1 MRFNWNFTVTSLRLY
16 FHKTDSKAKMTRYLD
31 LWSRHL
37 NLFSGYLVQFT
48 SDNMT
53 RHADSITSNHIHL
66 LNRHH
71 NFMSWHFDL
80 LKPNIL
86 ILYSTLT
93 NHYYFFFITLSIY
106 FTTLKK
112 AGFFWVFFFYWKVKC
127 NIQWVADFLLSIWV
141 FLVRLWSFFYHSADE
156 KEFVQRRWLY
166 RSPKHNELSH

>member
-1 MRFNWNFTVTSLRLY
+1 M
-16 FHKTDSKAKMTRYLD
+16 DI
-31 LWSRHL
+31 
-37 NLFSGYLVQFT
+37 LFSSPLTTWPVMLT
-48 SDNMT
+48 
-53 RHADSITSNHIHL
+53 ALPLITSNYL

-112 AGFFWVFFFYWKVKC
+112 AVFFLVFFFYWKVKY

-166 RSPKHNELSH
+166 RSPKHNELGH

>member
-1 MRFNWNFTVTSLRLY
+1 MVTSWGFFSIKLIARPKWPDISTSEVDIL
-16 FHKTDSKAKMTRYLD
+16 TPSKD
-31 LWSRHL
+31 I
-37 NLFSGYLVQFT
+37 LFSSTLTTWPVMLT
-48 SDNMT
+48 
-53 RHADSITSNHIHL
+53 ALPLITSNHL

-71 NFMSWHFDL
+71 NFMSWHFDPS
-80 LKPNIL
+80 KPNIL

-112 AGFFWVFFFYWKVKC
+112 AVFFFGFFFYWKVKC

>member
-1 MRFNWNFTVTSLRLY
+1 M
-16 FHKTDSKAKMTRYLD
+16 DI
-31 LWSRHL
+31 
-37 NLFSGYLVQFT
+37 LFSSPLTTWPVMLT
-48 SDNMT
+48 
-53 RHADSITSNHIHL
+53 ALPLITSNYL

-93 NHYYFFFITLSIY
+93 NHYYFFYNIKYIFYDS
-106 FTTLKK
+106 KES
-112 AGFFWVFFFYWKVKC
+112 GFFFWLFFYWKVKC

>member
-1 MRFNWNFTVTSLRLY
+1 M
-16 FHKTDSKAKMTRYLD
+16 DI
-31 LWSRHL
+31 
-37 NLFSGYLVQFT
+37 LFSSPLTTWPVMLT
-48 SDNMT
+48 
-53 RHADSITSNHIHL
+53 ALPLITSNYL

-93 NHYYFFFITLSIY
+93 NHYYFFFYNIKYIFYDSKESV
-106 FTTLKK
+106 FFF
-112 AGFFWVFFFYWKVKC
+112 GFFFFYWKVKC